1 MGAVIVG
8 RRAARSESL
17 NVLRGQ
23 RTRRRILEA
32 ARARILATSFEDLRL
47 DDLAADAGITKA
59 AVVKSVGGKGAILLE
74 LGDEDRATRQDA
86 IRQAMRRRTALPR
99 RLGDLARTLFE
110 LDVPRF
116 PVVMAYIGYMWFWT
130 AAEHERAQAMVDET
144 RALLCDLIVHAS
156 PVRPSPDCVRILSLR
171 FLGAYVI
178 GLRDLR
184 YGRATIDQSVAL
196 VVDYC
201 IEAARD
207 RPRL

>member
-8 RRAARSESL
+8 KRAARSESR

-99 RLGDLARTLFE
+99 RLGDLARALLE
-110 LDVPRF
+110 LDVARF
-116 PVVMAYIGYMWFWT
+116 PVVMAWIGYMWFWT
-130 AAEHERAQAMVDET
+130 GDEHQRAQAMVDET
-144 RALLCDLIVHAS
+144 RALLCELIDNAS
-156 PVRPSPDCVRILSLR
+156 PVRPSGEMARILSLR

-178 GLRDLR
+178 GLRDVR
-184 YGRATIDQSVAL
+184 YGRATLEQSVAL

-201 IEAARD
+201 FEV
-207 RPRL
+207 P

>member
-1 MGAVIVG
+1 MGAVVVG
-8 RRAARSESL
+8 RRAARNESR
-17 NVLRGQ
+17 NVLRGR

-47 DDLAADAGITKA
+47 DDVAADAGITKA

-99 RLGDLARTLFE
+99 RLGDLARALLQ
-110 LDVPRF
+110 LDVARF
-116 PVVMAYIGYMWFWT
+116 PVVMAWIGYMWFWT
-130 AAEHERAQAMVDET
+130 GDEHQRAQAMVDET
-144 RALLCDLIVHAS
+144 RALLCELIDKAS
-156 PVRPSPDCVRILSLR
+156 PVPPSGEMARILSLR

-184 YGRATIDQSVAL
+184 YGRATLEQTVAL

-201 IEAARD
+201 CEV
-207 RPRL
+207 P

>member
-1 MGAVIVG
+1 MGAVVVG
-8 RRAARSESL
+8 RRAARNESR

-23 RTRRRILEA
+23 RTRRRILDA

-47 DDLAADAGITKA
+47 DDVAADAGITKA
-59 AVVKSVGGKGAILLE
+59 AVVKSVGGKGAILLQ

-99 RLGDLARTLFE
+99 RLGDLTRALLE
-110 LDVPRF
+110 LDVARF
-116 PVVMAYIGYMWFWT
+116 PVVMAWIGYMWFWT
-130 AAEHERAQAMVDET
+130 GDEHERAQAMVDET
-144 RALLCDLIVHAS
+144 CALLCELIDKAS
-156 PVRPSPDCVRILSLR
+156 PLPPSSEMARILSLR

-184 YGRATIDQSVAL
+184 YGRATLEQTVAL

-201 IEAARD
+201 FEV
-207 RPRL
+207 P

>member
-1 MGAVIVG
+1 MGAVVVG
-8 RRAARSESL
+8 RRAARSESR
-17 NVLRGQ
+17 NVQRGQ
-23 RTRRRILEA
+23 RTRRRILDA

-47 DDLAADAGITKA
+47 DDVAADAGITKA

-99 RLGDLARTLFE
+99 RLGDLARALLE
-110 LDVPRF
+110 LDVARL
-116 PVVMAYIGYMWFWT
+116 PVVMAWIGYMWFWT
-130 AAEHERAQAMVDET
+130 GDEHDRAQAMVDET
-144 RALLCDLIVHAS
+144 RALLCELVDKAS
-156 PVRPSPDCVRILSLR
+156 PARPSTEMARILSLR

-184 YGRATIDQSVAL
+184 YGRATLEQTVAL

-201 IEAARD
+201 FEV
-207 RPRL
+207 P

>member
-1 MGAVIVG
+1 MGAVVVG
-8 RRAARSESL
+8 RRAARNESR

-23 RTRRRILEA
+23 RTRRRSLEA
-32 ARARILATSFEDLRL
+32 ARARILATSFEALRL

-74 LGDEDRATRQDA
+74 LGDEDRATRQEA

-99 RLGDLARTLFE
+99 RLGDLTQALLE
-110 LDVPRF
+110 LDAARF
-116 PVVMAYIGYMWFWT
+116 PVVMAWIGYMWFWT
-130 AAEHERAQAMVDET
+130 GEEHQRAQAMVDET
-144 RALLCDLIVHAS
+144 RALLGELIDKAS
-156 PVRPSPDCVRILSLR
+156 PVRPSSEIVRILSLR

-184 YGRATIDQSVAL
+184 YGRATLEQTVAL

-201 IEAARD
+201 CEV
-207 RPRL
+207 P